1 MFRFQRSGRLKTGS
15 RPRFPFCGPGWL
27 PLLLEPKLDLGQ
39 YLEEFGAKSM
49 RCPVLQHGHRLEL
62 IEELIEIGCN
72 LDILAFQHFSELGC
86 AGTDGEFDQND
97 NSVHQANVDKRW
109 SRADLLEAA
118 KVSRSV
124 CLRPKH

>member
-1 MFRFQRSGRLKTGS
+1 M
-15 RPRFPFCGPGWL
+15 
-27 PLLLEPKLDLGQ
+27 LLEPELDLGQ

-49 RCPVLQHGHRLEL
+49 CCSVLQHGHRLEL

-72 LDILAFQHFSELGC
+72 LDILAFQHFAELGC
-86 AGTDGEFDQND
+86 TGADGEFDQND

-118 KVSRSV
+118 KVPRSV
-124 CLRPKH
+124 CLRPEH